1 MYVGCAS
8 AERKD
13 VRALLLAIITDL
25 DAPLT
30 LIHTH
35 KHFLT
40 MSSQS
45 SESDDSD
52 CNEGMYMYFV
62 PRGGSYIHG
71 VWRAVGDTTPIIH
84 PAYTNEQ
91 DSGEDLV
98 IQTTDNILFHIHS
111 YYLKA
116 AR

>member
-1 MYVGCAS
+1 
-8 AERKD
+8 
-13 VRALLLAIITDL
+13 
-25 DAPLT
+25 
-30 LIHTH
+30 
-35 KHFLT
+35 

-45 SESDDSD
+45 SESNNSD
-52 CNEGMYMYFV
+52 WNAGVYFV
-62 PRGGSYIHG
+62 RTGGSYIHG
-71 VWRAVGDTTPIIH
+71 VWRADGDTTPIIH

-91 DSGEDLV
+91 DSGENLV